1 MSRPFSYNDE
11 NFTVI
16 GNMLFGHIK
25 IPKGTS
31 IAAWGKIIEI
41 PPELFK
47 RMASFPNYAI
57 PSKVDSSGIPQGT
70 LGISVQIEKGIPYFY
85 SDSSFNP
92 GSYSDGYL
100 YFNYYLKDI

>member
-31 IAAWGKIIEI
+31 IEVSKKII
-41 PPELFK
+41 
-47 RMASFPNYAI
+47 
-57 PSKVDSSGIPQGT
+57 
-70 LGISVQIEKGIPYFY
+70 
-85 SDSSFNP
+85 
-92 GSYSDGYL
+92 
-100 YFNYYLKDI
+100 

>member
-16 GNMLFGHIK
+16 GNMLFGHVK

-31 IAAWGKIIEI
+31 IQSSGKVIEI

-57 PSKVDSSGIPQGT
+57 PSKVNSNEIPQGF
-70 LGISVQIEKGIPYFY
+70 LNIYVSKENNIPYIY
-85 SDSSFNP
+85 SYDDFNP
-92 GSYSDGYL
+92 GVYNDGYL

>member
-31 IAAWGKIIEI
+31 IEPSDKIIEI
-41 PPELFK
+41 PPELYK

-57 PSKVDSSGIPQGT
+57 PSIVGSSGIPQGF
-70 LGISVQIEKGIPYFY
+70 LNIYVSKENGIPYFY
-85 SDSSFNP
+85 SYDSFSP
-92 GSYSDGYL
+92 GSFLDGYL

>member
-31 IAAWGKIIEI
+31 IAASEKIIEI
-41 PPELFK
+41 PSELYK
-47 RMASFPNYAI
+47 RMASFPNFAI
-57 PSKVDSSGIPQGT
+57 PSKVGSSGTPQG
-70 LGISVQIEKGIPYFY
+70 F
-85 SDSSFNP
+85 
-92 GSYSDGYL
+92 
-100 YFNYYLKDI
+100 